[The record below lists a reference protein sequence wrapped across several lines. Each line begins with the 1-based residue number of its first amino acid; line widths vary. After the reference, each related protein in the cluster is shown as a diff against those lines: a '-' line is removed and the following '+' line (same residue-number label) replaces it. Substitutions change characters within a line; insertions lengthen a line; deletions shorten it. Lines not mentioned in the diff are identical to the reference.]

1 MAEVRVIHP
10 DQLEVEVSS
19 GAMTR
24 LAGVSKGL
32 VGAEGIHL
40 AVATIPP
47 GRSSS
52 PHYHTNCES
61 AIYVAKGHGKILVG
75 ERLEKALEVGPGDF
89 IYIPPDALHQPV
101 NESSSEP
108 LEIIVARNTPAEI
121 VVEYEPPSGARQ
133 PQT

>member
-47 GRSSS
+47 GCQSS

-61 AIYVAKGHGKILVG
+61 AIYVTKGRGKILVG
-75 ERLEKALEVGPGDF
+75 DNLERALEVGPGDF
-89 IYIPPDALHQPV
+89 IYIPPDAPHQPV
-101 NESSSEP
+101 NESASEP
-108 LEIIVARNTPAEI
+108 LEIIVARNSPVEI
-121 VVEYEPPSGARQ
+121 VVEYEPTSGARQ
-133 PQT
+133 SQT